1 VFGHSIY
8 TKESFYKVR
17 MSYRNALLRLPK
29 VNNAVVPDEENAKVN
44 NLVIN
49 TNKNINT
56 NTNWLSKIQ
65 INIPPEREPF
75 RNVDFPSPL
84 PTTSFNNSIYDN
96 LPPKPELTEDQQRLV
111 QEDPAAYLFLPPS
124 LYIRDVPYYIYSQ
137 HYGECATDSF
147 LNILFFADGYRQY
160 FGKLADTLYK
170 RLRME
175 HRYDLLHYTPYFKK
189 EVQRLYQIQNVES
202 LDPPDFDSLVDI
214 FARIVRRF
222 IFVMLL
228 NQTGY
233 TTADKLSEI
242 IEQTCPLRVKKTAV
256 RRKSINAMAGIDIH
270 DAILEYLGDIR
281 REKKKN
287 SNELVTRGLSTYAIH
302 TILSWFMK
310 TILAPRARRL
320 TYQRLP
326 FETTEAIQPSLPLL
340 KAVYL
345 TGSPKQEEKVGHA
358 VALFC
363 HTKKWY
369 LADNNLGIPLPL
381 EDFDPSKYFG
391 PGVLSQFFMIDFQG
405 VRVTELLRG
414 NHDVKVAGFDFDD
427 VRYNRYTIERLQRG
441 TFYGFYIYTDG
452 DKNEGANQIV
462 IAISREN
469 SFPCEELK
477 EQFDQDQR
485 IYFFADESIPLG
497 NEAQVNEL
505 HANLPSPFKR
515 SKLKKTKRRP
525 RSKGKRRTTQRAKP
539 VRANQTRGLEEEV
552 NNVENALN
560 NAASEYMNENMARY
574 FNKGN
579 QPQKM
584 TLGNFL

>member
-1 VFGHSIY
+1 VLFGHSIY

-17 MSYRNALLRLPK
+17 MSYRNALVQLPK
-29 VNNAVVPDEENAKVN
+29 VNKPVVLNEELAKVN
-44 NLVIN
+44 NLQTNI
-49 TNKNINT
+49 NKNI

-65 INIPPEREPF
+65 VNLPEEREPF
-75 RNVDFPSPL
+75 RNVNFPSPL
-84 PTTSFNNSIYDN
+84 PSKSSNTTNYNN
-96 LPPKPELTEDQQRLV
+96 LPPEPELTEEQKRLIE
-111 QEDPAAYLFLPPS
+111 EDPAAYLFLPRS

-189 EVQRLYQIQNVES
+189 EVERLYQIVNVES

-222 IFVMLL
+222 ILVMLL
-228 NQTGY
+228 NLSGY
-233 TTADKLSEI
+233 NTVNKLSEI
-242 IEQTCPLRVKKTAV
+242 IEQKCPLRVKKTAV

-270 DAILEYLGDIR
+270 DAILEYLGDVR

-302 TILSWFMK
+302 TMLSWFMQ
-310 TILAPRARRL
+310 TILAPRARGL
-320 TYQRLP
+320 TYQKLP
-326 FETTEAIQPSLPLL
+326 FEQTEAIQPSLPLL

-345 TGSPKQEEKVGHA
+345 TGSPKQKDKAGHA

-369 LADNNLGIPLPL
+369 LADNNLGIVLRL
-381 EDFDPSKYFG
+381 IEFDPSKYFG
-391 PGVLSQFFMIDFQG
+391 PGVVSQFFIADFQG
-405 VRVTELLRG
+405 VRVTELLAG
-414 NHDVKVAGFDFDD
+414 NNDVKVAGFDFDEA
-427 VRYNRYTIERLQRG
+427 RYNRYIVERLQRG
-441 TFYGFYIYTDG
+441 TFYGFYLYNNG
-452 DKNEGANQIV
+452 DKNESAEQIV
-462 IAISREN
+462 IAVSREN
-469 SFPCEELK
+469 TFPCELLK
-477 EQFDQDQR
+477 EEFDQDQR
-485 IYFFADESIPLG
+485 IYFFADESLAVE
-497 NEAQVNEL
+497 NEVQVNEL
-505 HANLPSPFKR
+505 HPNLPSPFKR
-515 SKLKKTKRRP
+515 THLKKTKRRS

-539 VRANQTRGLEEEV
+539 VRANQTRFLEEQV
-552 NNVENALN
+552 NNVGNARN
-560 NAASEYMNENMARY
+560 NVANERMNENVARY
-574 FNKGN
+574 FFKGK